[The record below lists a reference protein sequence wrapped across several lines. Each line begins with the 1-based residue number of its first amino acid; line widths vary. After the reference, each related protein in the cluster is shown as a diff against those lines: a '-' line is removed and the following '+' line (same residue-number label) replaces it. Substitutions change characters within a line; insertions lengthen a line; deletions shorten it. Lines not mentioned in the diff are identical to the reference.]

1 MELTLTGASLHT
13 DGNKSENVVLVRNGC
28 NSGDVSTLT
37 SSTAAPNASVSHHH
51 HHHHHSHNHNHS
63 HGSTSHGDQQCYNNR
78 TKRED
83 YRPVE
88 SIPKEKLIS
97 NPDVLFS
104 AIIAS
109 VKGGSFD
116 TFKYLVDIVI
126 QEERDRQ
133 APLSWGAKVEDVG
146 LSSDKDTAG
155 LTGDSRN
162 GYMCALGNRDKD
174 GHTIAHWTAK
184 RTDDIRFIEYLT
196 QQVKKINIHAAS
208 TDNVGMTPLHWA
220 ATEGSIPIV
229 NFILKH
235 IDEHSNGLSCVS
247 PWNNGDI
254 RPSNHPINAR
264 DKSGCTPLLI
274 ASQYGH
280 ADLAAFLIKRGADPN
295 AVDDSKDT
303 ALHWAAYKGAVSV
316 CGLLLHLN
324 GVEGHLDTVDTFGQT
339 PLHLASLRGN
349 TDVITY
355 IIEQAETH
363 DDSTN
368 FQDGMDEGH
377 NVKQQS
383 RSLNL
388 TLPAKLLNM
397 KDKDGKT
404 AVDLAV
410 KKKKPHA
417 EMLLRQYM
425 TKYCITDQSII
436 QKVISIAKLFLSCRS
451 WLSWLGLISE
461 NGRPPRFIF
470 WFVAGNMALA
480 FMYELVIYVPLIR
493 GGGGGEASDSSG
505 RLWDYINL
513 HICTIASFIMT
524 WLSFI
529 MVHRTD
535 PGMLAKRNFATSNNF
550 SGALGV
556 ETCLDASPI
565 QCLDENK
572 RIRREMHTLT
582 NDLRNMYEETLE
594 SFASEADGNDD
605 DRVDRLPLCHSCHIA
620 RPYRSKH
627 CRVLNR
633 CVLLFDHHCPF
644 VGTTIG
650 LYNYKYFY
658 LFVVSFTITEILFTT
673 TGILYLKKAPDNVG
687 VEVTKL
693 LIALYFSIYM
703 FMTGGL
709 SIYHT
714 QLVRKNLTTN
724 EHQNF
729 FKYKYLK
736 DENGAYRN
744 PYNRGCF
751 RNFLSRFFPG
761 KNTYALMLPNSDI
774 GRTFSGEIGG
784 NEADIE
790 MGQVP
795 NKNVSEKLSLVK
807 NVA

>member
-1 MELTLTGASLHT
+1 MTMELTLTGASLNA
-13 DGNKSENVVLVRNGC
+13 DGKVENVTGSTGLGGTPRNG
-28 NSGDVSTLT
+28 VS
-37 SSTAAPNASVSHHH
+37 AALNVSAHQHHY
-51 HHHHHSHNHNHS
+51 HNHS
-63 HGSTSHGDQQCYNNR
+63 HSHSASFHGNQKCCDNR
-78 TKRED
+78 FSRD

-88 SIPKEKLIS
+88 SIPIETLIS

-116 TFKYLVDIVI
+116 TFKYLVDAVV
-126 QEERDRQ
+126 QEEKHRQ
-133 APLSWGAKVEDVG
+133 GTLSWGKKLEDLKVRGNGTVG
-146 LSSDKDTAG
+146 LANDSS
-155 LTGDSRN
+155 N
-162 GYMCALGNRDKD
+162 GCQSALGNRDHD
-174 GHTIAHWTAK
+174 GHTIVHWTAK

-196 QQVKKINIHAAS
+196 QQAKNVNVHVAS
-208 TDNVGMTPLHWA
+208 SDNVGMTPLHWA

-235 IDEHSNGLSCVS
+235 LEEHSTGSSCAAPAS
-247 PWNNGDI
+247 SSSSSSSCWNNGGI
-254 RPSNHPINAR
+254 RPDNHPINAR

-295 AVDDSKDT
+295 AVDDSRDT
-303 ALHWAAYKGAVSV
+303 ALHWAAYKGTVSV

-324 GVEGHLDTVDTFGQT
+324 GVEGHLDTVDAFGQT

-355 IIEQAETH
+355 IIEQSETH
-363 DDSTN
+363 DESG
-368 FQDGMDEGH
+368 QDGGRGASH
-377 NVKQQS
+377 GRKQS
-383 RSLNL
+383 RSSLSF
-388 TLPAKLLNM
+388 PAKLLNI

-404 AVDLAV
+404 PIDLAI

-425 TKYCITDQSII
+425 TKYCTYDQSMM
-436 QKVISIAKLFLSCRS
+436 QKVVSFFKLFFSCKS
-451 WLSWLGLISE
+451 WLSWLGLTSD

-470 WFVAGNMALA
+470 WFVAVNMALA
-480 FMYELVIYVPLIR
+480 FMYELVIYVSLF
-493 GGGGGEASDSSG
+493 GGVRDSG
-505 RLWDYINL
+505 RLRDYVNL
-513 HICTIASFIMT
+513 HISTIASFALT
-524 WLSFI
+524 WVSFI
-529 MVHRTD
+529 LVHRTD
-535 PGMLAKRNFATSNNF
+535 PGMLAKRNFATSNNV
-550 SGALGV
+550 SGTVGV
-556 ETCLDASPI
+556 ETCMDASPI
-565 QCLDENK
+565 QYFDENR

-594 SFASEADGNDD
+594 SFASDGGD
-605 DRVDRLPLCHSCHIA
+605 DRFERLPLCHSCHIA
-620 RPYRSKH
+620 RPHRSKH

-658 LFVVSFTITEILFTT
+658 SFVVSFTITEVLFTT
-673 TGILYLKKAPDNVG
+673 TGILYLKKAPDNIG
-687 VEVTKL
+687 VEITKL

-703 FMTGGL
+703 IMTGGL

-751 RNFLSRFFPG
+751 MNFISRFFPG
-761 KNTYALMLPNSDI
+761 KNAFALMLPKRDV
-774 GRTFSGEIGG
+774 GESSSVNITDH
-784 NEADIE
+784 ESDIE
-790 MGQVP
+790 MGHVS

-807 NVA
+807 NIA

>member
-1 MELTLTGASLHT
+1 MELTLTGASLNA
-13 DGNKSENVVLVRNGC
+13 DVKSENVAGGGTQK
-28 NSGDVSTLT
+28 SD
-37 SSTAAPNASVSHHH
+37 TAALNSSMH
-51 HHHHHSHNHNHS
+51 HNHS
-63 HGSTSHGDQQCYNNR
+63 HCHESSSHGDHRSCNNR
-78 TKRED
+78 FSRD

-116 TFKYLVDIVI
+116 TFKYLVDTVI
-126 QEERDRQ
+126 QKEKDRQ
-133 APLSWGAKVEDVG
+133 GPMAWGRNVEELEFRNKGDGTVG
-146 LSSDKDTAG
+146 LAN
-155 LTGDSRN
+155 DSRT
-162 GYMCALGNRDKD
+162 GCVSALGNRDHD
-174 GHTIAHWTAK
+174 GHTIIHWTAK

-196 QQVKKINIHAAS
+196 QQVKHINVHVAS
-208 TDNVGMTPLHWA
+208 SDNVGMTPLHWA

-229 NFILKH
+229 NFILKY
-235 IDEHSNGLSCVS
+235 IEEHSTGLSCVS
-247 PWNNGDI
+247 SSSWNNGDI
-254 RPSNHPINAR
+254 RPANHPINAR
-264 DKSGCTPLLI
+264 DKSGCSPLLI

-295 AVDDSKDT
+295 AVDDSRDT

-324 GVEGHLDTVDTFGQT
+324 GVEGHLDTVDAFGQT

-363 DDSTN
+363 DDST
-368 FQDGMDEGH
+368 FKDGMDASHG
-377 NVKQQS
+377 KKQS
-383 RSLNL
+383 RPLSF
-388 TLPAKLLNM
+388 PSKLLNM

-404 AVDLAV
+404 PIDLAI

-417 EMLLRQYM
+417 EILLRQYM
-425 TKYCITDQSII
+425 TKHCIYNQSMM
-436 QKVISIAKLFLSCRS
+436 QKVVSVAKLFLSCKS

-470 WFVAGNMALA
+470 WFVAVNMALA
-480 FMYELVIYVPLIR
+480 LIYELVVYVPLF
-493 GGGGGEASDSSG
+493 GGARDSG
-505 RLWDYINL
+505 RLWEYMNL
-513 HICTIASFIMT
+513 HVCTIASFVMT
-524 WLSFI
+524 WVSFVL
-529 MVHRTD
+529 VHRTD
-535 PGMLAKRNFATSNNF
+535 PGMLAKRNFATSNQA
-550 SGALGV
+550 SAALGV
-556 ETCLDASPI
+556 ETCMDASPM
-565 QCLDENK
+565 QCLDENR

-594 SFASEADGNDD
+594 SFASEGSD
-605 DRVDRLPLCHSCHIA
+605 DRSDRLPLCHSCHIA
-620 RPYRSKH
+620 RPHRSKH

-673 TGILYLKKAPDNVG
+673 TGILYLKKAPDNAG
-687 VEVTKL
+687 IEVTKL

-703 FMTGGL
+703 IMTGGL

-751 RNFLSRFFPG
+751 RNFRSRFFPG
-761 KNTYALMLPNSDI
+761 KSSYALMLPNRDLEQTLSAGI
-774 GRTFSGEIGG
+774 VG
-784 NEADIE
+784 NESDIE
-790 MGQVP
+790 MGRVP

-807 NVA
+807 NIT